1 MKKNYFLLL
10 LIISLFM
17 MSCGNHF
24 FNPRYYYN
32 KSSSTTELEE
42 GTPADVELGISEV
55 PADQDPFLN
64 GQWNSIDYEFDG
76 NKILEFLFAASFDNN
91 NVPVYSFFKDGTQWE
106 VSDALTAEKKY
117 NAKDGANKA
126 QGYSISSAT
135 FYRYDY
141 KNPLIAPENSYNQSD
156 RMKRFVFYRLVGN
169 AVIVPLNNYLI
180 AVDTYS
186 KLVFAYG
193 KITKTGS
200 TMGQAYPT
208 AFEAVELHGDK
219 RPFYEYDPIGF
230 MSYDASADS
239 LKLTLYREYQNEMA
253 RDANAYF
260 PQIHDASREIAGY
273 VDANSAGRSPYY
285 MVNLAD
291 INPQTIIDQF
301 KGKTY
306 GVRDGLTLYTYKF
319 SADGLTLTLIKDHFY
334 DGSTQNTYR
343 CTEEVLGA
351 TSLKYGDLT
360 IIGLGTYDKIKDG
373 TREYI
378 LDYEDNGPAFT
389 DRVAG
394 KTYKASDGT
403 YEYRFN
409 PSGTSLDYYVNGKYD
424 KSYTFSQ
431 QDASDRAVYR
441 EGTLAYW
448 GLRLADDDK
457 GVKDGILYWSG
468 SPWASPSTTPTSGVT
483 STPGYLEVNVIE
495 GGFTKNVQG
504 KKYQYRD
511 YSEYKTDSPLPTDY
525 SSTGKSLMLYT
536 YEFSSDAQTLSI
548 TEDKWNVSKITK
560 TYKIVSSEEKSAI
573 YKDDS
578 SGETI
583 TMSIQTDNNTIYK
596 NGVVVG
602 TTSFTDYGPIFADRV
617 RGATFVKKDGEYIS
631 LTIGTIYNVEYKF
644 NSDATELILTYSYS
658 PDRYAEETFNY
669 ELYRY
674 DNDAKNNYRGVYKCL
689 NGGVDIFDIV
699 YSWVTLTDNNTI
711 KISKDYG
718 PPYNPGSSD
727 TLGYE
732 AYRENK

>member
-291 INPQTIIDQF
+291 IDPQTIIDQF

-306 GVRDGLTLYTYKF
+306 GIRDRLTLYTYKF
-319 SADGLTLTLIKDHFY
+319 SEDGKTLTVTKDHFY

-351 TSLKYGDLT
+351 TSLKYGELT
-360 IIGLGTYDKIKDG
+360 ITGLGTYDKIKDG

-378 LDYEDNGPAFT
+378 LDYQDNGPAFV

-394 KTYKASDGT
+394 KTYKAKDGT
-403 YEYRFN
+403 YEYKFN
-409 PSGTSLDYYVNGKYD
+409 STGTSLDYYD
-424 KSYTFSQ
+424 KDGYVRTYTFAE
-431 QDASDRAVYR
+431 QDASDRAVYKETTSR
-441 EGTLAYW
+441 YW
-448 GLRLADDDK
+448 GLRLADDESENI
-457 GVKDGILYWSG
+457 KDGVLYWSG
-468 SPWASPSTTPTSGVT
+468 SPWASPGTTPTQGVT
-483 STPGYLEVNVIE
+483 STPGYYKVNIIS
-495 GGFTKNVQG
+495 GGFVDNVKG
-504 KKYQYRD
+504 KTYKYRD
-511 YSEYKTDSPLPTDY
+511 YSEYRTDSPLPVDY
-525 SSTGKSLMLYT
+525 VITGKSLTLYI
-536 YEFSSDAQTLSI
+536 YEFTANGQTLNI
-548 TEDKWNVSKITK
+548 TEQVYGKNTTTTS
-560 TYKIVSSEEKSAI
+560 YNIVSSSDKEAVYENNGVKVNV
-573 YKDDS
+573 
-578 SGETI
+578 
-583 TMSIQTDNNTIYK
+583 SIVNDNNRLYRDGK
-596 NGVVVG
+596 EVG
-602 TTSFTDYGPIFADRV
+602 DVSFIDHGPLFPDRV
-617 RGATFVKKDGEYIS
+617 RGAVFKNGKTVYTFSEDGTS
-631 LTIGTIYNVEYKF
+631 FTL
-644 NSDATELILTYSYS
+644 D
-658 PDRYAEETFNY
+658 Y
-669 ELYRY
+669 EDGDKHNFKLARF
-674 DNDAKNNYRGVYKCL
+674 DNQIEN
-689 NGGVDIFDIV
+689 
-699 YSWVTLTDNNTI
+699 NNTAI
-711 KISKDYG
+711 YHDLDYWTQLTPYKRAKLVNDNTIVSSLLGGKIDMVGDAGDYK
-718 PPYNPGSSD
+718 
-727 TLGYE
+727 
-732 AYRENK
+732 AYRQ